1 MGQCGAI
8 NIGAAGGG
16 GNVLSRETPT
26 PPRVQLNPAGVPAA
40 QTSWRGFRGRGGASA
55 DGRGCNVAALLGY
68 RANEIPSIALAP
80 SAAQS
85 HLRIRRLLPVTLS
98 AHSTL
103 SELLLVVGDACL
115 SLSRPNTEAAGYSGS
130 DSGWVQAMEQPWA
143 VGSAEGTPARLPLV
157 LTALWATAVGLELA
171 YVLVLGPG
179 PPPLGPL
186 ARALQLALAAFQLL
200 NLLGNVGLFLRSDPS
215 IRGVMLAGRG
225 LGQGWA

>member
-1 MGQCGAI
+1 M
-8 NIGAAGGG
+8 
-16 GNVLSRETPT
+16 LSREAPT
-26 PPRVQLNPAGVPAA
+26 PLRVQFNPAGVPTTPDQLAGLRR
-40 QTSWRGFRGRGGASA
+40 TGRGFCGRGGASA
-55 DGRGCNVAALLGY
+55 DGRGYNVAALLGY
-68 RANEIPSIALAP
+68 RANKIPSFSLAP

-85 HLRIRRLLPVTLS
+85 HLRICRLLPVTLS

-103 SELLLVVGDACL
+103 SELLLVVEGARL

-143 VGSAEGTPARLPLV
+143 AGSAEGTPTRLPLV
-157 LTALWATAVGLELA
+157 LTALWAAAVGLELA